1 LQATRHEQ
9 TFEYDRAGH
18 IKFRRT
24 VAVPAPEQTAMSEPE
39 GYLVVETHPDHA
51 DLVRIYGT
59 AQLPLP
65 IPTGD
70 AHADSTKSRVRYAAS
85 FPALVVA
92 QMHAQTA
99 LGRNMVDA
107 EAGLYRVDPVTA
119 IAAVE
124 AIDLSHRRVYM
135 DPEIAADP
143 RLSALIDRRRERH
156 RRVRR
161 IWTIVGILAIILLV
175 LLAQIP
181 VF

>member
-9 TFEYDRAGH
+9 TFGYGRADH
-18 IKFRRT
+18 IKLRRA
-24 VAVPAPEQTAMSEPE
+24 VAVPASEQTAMSEPE

-51 DLVRIYGT
+51 DLVRVYGT
-59 AQLPLP
+59 GQLPLP

-70 AHADSTKSRVRYAAS
+70 AHPDSTKSRVRYAAS
-85 FPALVVA
+85 FPALLVA

-99 LGRNMVDA
+99 LRRNMVDA

-143 RLSALIDRRRERH
+143 RLAALIDRRRERH
-156 RRVRR
+156 RRTRR

-175 LLAQIP
+175 LFAQIP